1 MGWGLYNTL
10 DASNAIEV
18 LERAIRPTEL
28 PKSLTLTKDA
38 NTPAK
43 RGWRPAILDALLR
56 DLDKTYQVINEILTL
71 KRRELLSKN
80 DGEIRDN

>member
-1 MGWGLYNTL
+1 M
-10 DASNAIEV
+10 
-18 LERAIRPTEL
+18 EL

-43 RGWRPAILDALLR
+43 SGWRPAILDALLR

-80 DGEIRDN
+80 DGEISDN